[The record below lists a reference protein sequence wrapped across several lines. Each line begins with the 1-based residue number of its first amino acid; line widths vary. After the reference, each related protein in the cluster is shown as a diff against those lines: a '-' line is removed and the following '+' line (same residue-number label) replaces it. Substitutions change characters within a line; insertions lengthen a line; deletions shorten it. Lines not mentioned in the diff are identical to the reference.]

1 MVSLMLAATV
11 LLSGCGD
18 EKSRAA
24 RAAAAAAGRVREAA
38 EQNILATAAAPA
50 RMQFRGMQVYRQ
62 AMPQRTAV
70 CGQVNPFLDDP
81 NIFVPFVSLVIAE
94 GGQDGRA
101 QHYQFEQHVATTTS
115 EASRVY
121 LAIVEYCYDEGGPTP
136 GPLHS
141 VMPMPPFPDTV
152 PDPRSRSRSPPR
164 PGKTPPEVP
173 RPTAATPPDMVPDRT
188 SASGSVSMRR
198 NGNLHTRPHGP
209 AVQVVPQG
217 TVMRVFSQAP
227 GGWLQVGDTKPLGW
241 VHESLLERR

>member
-1 MVSLMLAATV
+1 MVPVMLAAIV
-11 LLSGCGD
+11 LLSGCND
-18 EKSRAA
+18 EKRNAA
-24 RAAAAAAGRVREAA
+24 RAAASAAQRVRKAA
-38 EQNILATAAAPA
+38 EQNILATAAAA
-50 RMQFRGMQVYRQ
+50 TRMQFRGMQVYRQ

-94 GGQDGRA
+94 GGQGDQLPR
-101 QHYQFEQHVATTTS
+101 YQFEQHVATTTS

-136 GPLHS
+136 GPYHS
-141 VMPMPPFPDTV
+141 VMPMPPFPDAV
-152 PDPRSRSRSPPR
+152 PDPRSRGRPPARS
-164 PGKTPPEVP
+164 GKTPPEVLEP
-173 RPTAATPPDMVPDRT
+173 AEATTSYAGPDRT

-209 AVQVVPQG
+209 AVRVVPEG
-217 TVMRVFSQAP
+217 TVMRVFSQGP

-241 VHESLLERR
+241 IHESMLERH